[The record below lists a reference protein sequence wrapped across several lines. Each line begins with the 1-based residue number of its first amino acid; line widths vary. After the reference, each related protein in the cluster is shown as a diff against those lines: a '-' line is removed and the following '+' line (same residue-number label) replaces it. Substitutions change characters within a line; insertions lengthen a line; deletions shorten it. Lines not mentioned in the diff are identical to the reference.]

1 MRPSFIIIE
10 ACQLQMH
17 TCDITK
23 IYALYICLKIQR
35 SKESK
40 ILILGFQS
48 LHCSNL
54 PLLSKQFHCSLSII
68 RQQAAARSEEHS
80 RDLLS
85 VHQTRYSVLSVCVA
99 CCYSDKGAGG
109 LHQDFLEIDFL
120 VVSDREE

>member
-10 ACQLQMH
+10 ARQLQMH
-17 TCDITK
+17 TCDITN

-54 PLLSKQFHCSLSII
+54 PLLSKQFYCSLSII

-80 RDLLS
+80 RGYPGISDLLS

-99 CCYSDKGAGG
+99 CCYSDKGAGV
-109 LHQDFLEIDFL
+109 FIKISSKSTF
-120 VVSDREE
+120 